1 MKNIFILLLTLLT
14 FQGFAQVRCGTT
26 FADQEQYT
34 ERLKANI
41 EYAIKNAGQ
50 SEAVTYIPVHFHLT
64 ADADGNGRANVR
76 DVFNIMCTLNRDFE
90 EHGIQFFMVPH
101 TTNGLID
108 FSISNNNVYNNQT
121 NSFLMKLRKHNNALN
136 YYLVGTAMTNN
147 QQPGGAAAYYTP
159 ANDWVVVD
167 NDYSGFG
174 ESTTS
179 HETGHFF
186 SLRHTFYGWE
196 SDAQDWEN
204 EPPCFDPNDPGWPC
218 APLISPGGT
227 PTEKSDGSN
236 CSTAA
241 DLICDTPPDYN
252 FGYCASG
259 CAAYNGPAKDPN
271 CQSVDPMENN
281 FMSYYF
287 SCADYEF
294 TPGQE
299 AAMKADIASSGRNFL
314 DNTYTPPAFTITT
327 PLDLLVSPANN
338 EVINDDDTAVLTWN
352 PVAGATWYYVELDI
366 TTTYS
371 SPQLQ
376 FFLVEN
382 STSVTVTG
390 LTPNK
395 KYNWRVRPFNEY
407 YVCASPRQRAF
418 TTGQVNTVDSIDELS
433 SWTIVPNPANS
444 GEVVSISIATT
455 QAVNEISV
463 SVFDAAGR
471 QVYNQNSI
479 SLAPGQTNIALP
491 GNRLSEGFYFVTL
504 QQGDKKE
511 TKQLVITQ

>member
-1 MKNIFILLLTLLT
+1 MKHIFILLLSLLA

-34 ERLKANI
+34 EQLKANI

-50 SEAVTYIPVHFHLT
+50 TEAVTYIPVHFHLT
-64 ADADGNGRANVR
+64 ADSEGNGRTNVK

-90 EHGIQFFMVPH
+90 KHGIQFFMVPH
-101 TTNGLID
+101 ATNGLID
-108 FSISNNNVYNNQT
+108 FSINNNNVFENQT
-121 NSFLMKLRKHNNALN
+121 NTFLMKLRKHSNALN
-136 YYLVGTAMTNN
+136 YYVVGTAQAGN
-147 QQPGGAAAYYTP
+147 QQPGTIAAYYTP
-159 ANDWVVVD
+159 ANDWVVID
-167 NDYSGFG
+167 DGYTALG

-218 APLISPGGT
+218 APLISPDGT
-227 PTEKSDGSN
+227 PTEKADGSN
-236 CSTAA
+236 CASAA

-252 FGYCASG
+252 FGYCATDCPPYS
-259 CAAYNGPAKDPN
+259 GPAKDPN
-271 CQSVDPMENN
+271 CQAIDPMEHN

-287 SCADYEF
+287 SCVDYEF

-299 AAMKADIASSGRNFL
+299 AVMKADIASSKRNFL
-314 DNTYTPPAFTITT
+314 DNTYTPPALTINT
-327 PLDLLVSPANN
+327 PTDLLVSPVQN
-338 EVINDDDTAVLTWN
+338 EILNDDDTAVLSWN
-352 PVAGATWYYVELDI
+352 TVPGATWYFVEVDI
-366 TTTYS
+366 TTVYA

-382 STSVTVTG
+382 SNTVTVTG

-407 YVCASPRQRAF
+407 YVCATPRQRTF
-418 TTGQVNTVDSIDELS
+418 TTGKENTIDSTDELL
-433 SWTIVPNPANS
+433 SWTVTPNPAS
-444 GEVVSISIATT
+444 SSETVSVSIATT
-455 QAVNEISV
+455 QAVDEISIA
-463 SVFDAAGR
+463 VFDAAGR
-471 QVYNQNSI
+471 QVYSQDSI

-491 GNRLSEGFYFVTL
+491 GNRLSQGFYFVTI
-504 QQGDKKE
+504 QYGDKKE
-511 TKQLVITQ
+511 TKQLVIIQ